1 MANRLTDGLPI
12 TTEWLNTLVDEINSL
27 KGVSVSPGSTSLAK
41 KINVLGSGFTGDRT
55 IQVVADTFTDII
67 PAGENVLDRT
77 VQFQTPFYDNNVIV
91 VVTPS
96 FVSTSNRVNR
106 PFLSYASVGLVTSSK
121 FELSVALTS
130 DLSDLSNGRSV
141 VVNYI
146 AIGKSL

>member
-1 MANRLTDGLPI
+1 VANRLTDGLPI

>member
-27 KGVSVSPGSTSLAK
+27 KGVTVSPGSTSLSK
-41 KINVLGSGFTGDRT
+41 KINVLGTNFTGDRT

-96 FVSTSNRVNR
+96 FISTSNRVNR
-106 PFLSYASVGLVTSSK
+106 PFLSYASVGLITSSK
-121 FELSVALTS
+121 FELSVSLTS
-130 DLSDLSNGRSV
+130 DLADLSNGRSV